1 MTRVW
6 EVGPDGFYALME
18 VTVGQIAA
26 KKRLG
31 VAKSQVL

>member
-6 EVGPDGFYALME
+6 EVGPDGFYALVE

-31 VAKSQVL
+31 VAGSQVL